1 MHYTPGNKNTWR
13 PVDTPTGPGAGAPII
28 GLPSNTHTHTW
39 NSRMPRPHCRRWSPE
54 ETTTLP
60 TTHTHTCGG
69 HTNRGDRGGH
79 TNPRIKELVMEKVQ
93 AETTSPQDNTVRISL

>member
-28 GLPSNTHTHTW
+28 GLPSNTHTHLEFADAKAALSAMV
-39 NSRMPRPHCRRWSPE
+39 SRGNNN
-54 ETTTLP
+54 TTDN
-60 TTHTHTCGG
+60 THTHTCGG